1 MRRWTPSWSW
11 SVAVQDCPPSRSTGR
26 DEREAPAM
34 HLDCPRCGRTLEYSD
49 KRPSF
54 CAYCGKP
61 LPVPLEAT
69 APFDPE
75 AATLP
80 PTEPAPIIRSSLP
93 TCISGYRLVRSL
105 GTGGMGTVYEAE
117 DIASG
122 RRVALKL
129 ISPEFAGSQETVA
142 RFRQEG

>member
-1 MRRWTPSWSW
+1 
-11 SVAVQDCPPSRSTGR
+11 
-26 DEREAPAM
+26 M

-49 KRPSF
+49 QRPSF

-61 LPVPLEAT
+61 LAVPLEAT
-69 APFDPE
+69 APFDAA

-80 PTEPAPIIRSSLP
+80 PTEPAPVARSSLP
-93 TCISGYRLVRSL
+93 TCISGFRLVRPL

-117 DIASG
+117 DTSSG

-129 ISPEFAGSQETVA
+129 IAPEFSGSQETVA
-142 RFRQEG
+142 RFRQ